1 MRWLDGI
8 TDSVDTSVSELP
20 CVLMLQKGTLRL
32 KSRRSEGVPRPFAE
46 QSGRPAESPCRQG
59 HRKWQLCHQ
68 PSVTSLPSGAFLPK
82 SPLTLEI
89 RSRRPAPRGFRNK
102 EIDPPLKRGEVWKTD
117 MESVGLLTSP
127 GASPS
132 CLVAW
137 TVARPLLASRAVPR
151 PRNAFGSV
159 SIFCTLPEVLPD
171 MAVLHTWP

>member
-8 TDSVDTSVSELP
+8 TDSVDTSLSELP

-82 SPLTLEI
+82 SPLTLGI
-89 RSRRPAPRGFRNK
+89 HSRRPAPRGFGNK
-102 EIDPPLKRGEVWKTD
+102 EIDLTLKRGDVWKTD

-132 CLVAW
+132 LPRCLD
-137 TVARPLLASRAVPR
+137 SRASP
-151 PRNAFGSV
+151 V
-159 SIFCTLPEVLPD
+159 SITGRSPAEKRLWVSEYL
-171 MAVLHTWP
+171 LHT